1 MSTRIATNMLYN
13 ISTQSML
20 SLQSSIVKL
29 NAQADAG
36 QRVLKPSDDPVAAAR
51 ALDVT
56 QSQLVNK
63 QFQVNRSNAL
73 SALSLTESTL
83 GSIVTAVTDVK
94 AQAIAGG
101 NGTLNDKDRASIAT
115 ALQGTYQEM
124 LGYANT
130 ADGLGNYLFAG
141 YKSSTQP
148 FVDGGSTSGVT
159 YNGDQGVQTLQVDN
173 NRMMDISSSG
183 QAIFQGKGADI
194 FKTMNDLITTLQTP
208 ISPAANETEAAASK
222 VVYDAAYGLAITG
235 MPGPPAT
242 PPTQAQIDAA
252 TAAATPSQLQ
262 TAQNDATLKQQAHDT
277 DYTRTDFTPGSSGA
291 MNQALAKA
299 GKQIDA
305 ALNNVTTVRAAA
317 GANMAELGAL
327 SDSAVAKDAQYTQT
341 LNDLLGRGPDDLTQT
356 LSTLAQQQTYLQV
369 AQKSFATVSSLS
381 LLNFLR

>member
-13 ISTQSML
+13 MSTSAML
-20 SLQSSIVKL
+20 NLQSSVVKL
-29 NAQADAG
+29 NAQATAG

-51 ALDVT
+51 ALDVA
-56 QSQLVNK
+56 QSQAVNE
-63 QFQVNRSNAL
+63 QFRINRQNAL
-73 SALSLTESTL
+73 GTLTQTESTL
-83 GSIVTAVTDVK
+83 GSIVNAVTDVK
-94 AQAIAGG
+94 AQAISAG
-101 NGTLNDKDRASIAT
+101 NGTFNDKDRASIAT

-124 LGYANT
+124 LGYANST
-130 ADGLGNYLFAG
+130 DGLGNYLFAG

-148 FVDGGSTSGVT
+148 FVDGGSATGVT

-173 NRMMDISSSG
+173 NRNMDISSSG

-208 ISPAANETEAAASK
+208 ISPAANQTEAAASK

-252 TAAATPSQLQ
+252 TAAATPGQIQ
-262 TAQNDATLKQQAHDT
+262 TAQNDATLKQQAHDS
-277 DYTRTDFTPGSSGA
+277 DYTRTDFTPGSTGA

-299 GKQIDA
+299 GKEIDA
-305 ALNNVTTVRAAA
+305 ALNNVTTVRAAV
-317 GANMAELGAL
+317 GANMDELGAL
-327 SDSAVAKDAQYTQT
+327 DDTGAAKKVQYTQS

-381 LLNFLR
+381 LLNFLH